1 MIKISMFSRFLTLC
15 VIKKIIQNNKISPYA
30 LSKYSYRTIKMC
42 RYLCRHILLFR
53 KERLTEYSQLRFLKS
68 ILSCF
73 DSFSAIKTKHTK
85 YIIPFVFDFQSR
97 SLGQK
102 CDFTQMLEFFPC
114 FYKNVPVSKKRI
126 TGK

>member
-1 MIKISMFSRFLTLC
+1 
-15 VIKKIIQNNKISPYA
+15 
-30 LSKYSYRTIKMC
+30 MC

-53 KERLTEYSQLRFLKS
+53 KERLTEYSQLRFVKS